1 MNRLARIFLH
11 LGFALAVGTLALK
24 AFCPI
29 EKGEA
34 SLRAGESV
42 DLDGDILV
50 LKQFAVPKYPSG
62 SPRQYVSSVHVVCP
76 NGSGMPEVVNA
87 DISVNHPLRH
97 KGRWIYQSSYDA
109 EGEEYTV
116 LSVVKDP
123 YLPIAA
129 LGGVLLLAG
138 AFLLVVREAGR
149 GTAVGAAGAARPP
162 YQRAECQEGGTTR
175 GARRSAGVAAPETP
189 RWIVVGKIVLAVA
202 LTFLPLFIVG
212 RALLTRELVPALQSP
227 FLVPH
232 VGAYLVAYAFLF
244 FAAFGVGARFVP
256 FAFFL
261 ITCGLVLG
269 ATWGKICWGDW
280 WQYDPKEMWSLATWL
295 VYAAY
300 FHFRGKPKVERGL
313 LVFGAVMV
321 VLTLTWVNF
330 SRFFTGL
337 HSYV

>member
-1 MNRLARIFLH
+1 MNRLPRTFLH

-24 AFCPI
+24 ALCPI
-29 EKGEA
+29 ERDEVP
-34 SLRAGESV
+34 LCAGECV
-42 DLDGDILV
+42 DLDGDV
-50 LKQFAVPKYPSG
+50 LALKRFDVPKYPDG

-76 NGSGMPEVVNA
+76 NGEGAPSVVNA
-87 DISVNHPLRH
+87 EISVNHPLRH

-109 EGEEYTV
+109 AAEAYTV
-116 LSVVKDP
+116 LSVVRDP

-129 LGGVLLLAG
+129 LGGALLLVG
-138 AFLLVVREAGR
+138 AFLLAVRD
-149 GTAVGAAGAARPP
+149 
-162 YQRAECQEGGTTR
+162 
-175 GARRSAGVAAPETP
+175 ARRPEARASAGGRFAAL
-189 RWIVVGKIVLAVA
+189 KIALAAA

-244 FAAFGVGARFVP
+244 FAAFGVGVRFVP

-261 ITCGLVLG
+261 VTCGLVLG
-269 ATWGKICWGDW
+269 AAWGKICWGDW
-280 WQYDPKEMWSLATWL
+280 WQYDPKETWSLATWL

-300 FHFRGKPKVERGL
+300 FHFRGRPKAARAL
-313 LVFGAVMV
+313 LVFGAAMV